1 MSKRMTTLLSLILL
15 AAFAALLT
23 LFFIS
28 AFHVRQLAQSLVTA
42 PSTEQTQQPRIVLIA
57 QEVDNPFWREIEQGA
72 KAAAEAYALSLSYIG
87 PSRINPEEQ
96 IRLLSKIITSKPYAI
111 IVQGL
116 DNPTYRALI
125 DEAYDLGI
133 TIVTIDADEQGSK
146 RLAYVGSDNRKAG
159 QQLGEQVA
167 LATGGSG
174 QIGVLMG
181 SSAINQKLRLQGFKD
196 AISAY
201 PQLRIVDTRT
211 TSNSRLRAAEQTAEL
226 LQEHP
231 AIRAIVGLSA
241 LDGSGMAE
249 AIRRLDGRSTA
260 DSQRLS
266 RSNRL
271 RRLQSSANPTSTVN
285 RPALYAFDLLPG
297 TRDAIAQCDIAATIV
312 QKPYEIGYEAV
323 KLLQGLTPSGQKP
336 ASIFTETTVMT
347 KQKLGLQGSCP

>member
-1 MSKRMTTLLSLILL
+1 MYKRWTTLVSLLLL

-28 AFHVRQLAQSLVTA
+28 AFHIRQLAQSLVSM
-42 PSTEQTQQPRIVLIA
+42 PSVEQSQQPRVVLIA
-57 QEVDNPFWREIEQGA
+57 QEADNPFWREIEQGA
-72 KAAAEAYALSLSYIG
+72 RAAAETFALSLSYIG

-111 IVQGL
+111 VVQGL
-116 DNPTYRALI
+116 NNPTYRALI
-125 DEAYDLGI
+125 DEAYSLGI
-133 TIVTIDADEQGSK
+133 VIVTIDADEQDSK

-159 QQLGEQVA
+159 QQLGEQVVS
-167 LATGGSG
+167 ATGGSG

-196 AISAY
+196 AIAPY
-201 PQLRIVDTRT
+201 PLLRIVDIRT

-231 AIRAIVGLSA
+231 AVRAVVGLSA
-241 LDGSGMAE
+241 LDGPGMAE
-249 AIRRLDGRSTA
+249 AVRRLEGRSASDSDSLGLNNSRTLQKAA
-260 DSQRLS
+260 DS
-266 RSNRL
+266 
-271 RRLQSSANPTSTVN
+271 ASTLN

-297 TRDAIAQCDIAATIV
+297 TRDAISQCDIAATIL

-323 KLLQGLTPSGQKP
+323 KLLQGLAPAGQKP

-347 KQKLGLQGSCP
+347 RQKLGLQGSCP